1 MKIYANL
8 LTEFKKNQLGY
19 SAIAIIGQS
28 CLGSVAAMLILKSEA
43 QKVIVL
49 LELFLVIIVCMFFN
63 GAVLAQLKPKI
74 TFNLL
79 LLSVLFSIL
88 VIAAHTI

>member
-8 LTEFKKNQLGY
+8 LTEFKKNQIGY

-79 LLSVLFSIL
+79 LLSVVFSIL

>member
-79 LLSVLFSIL
+79 LLSVVFSIL